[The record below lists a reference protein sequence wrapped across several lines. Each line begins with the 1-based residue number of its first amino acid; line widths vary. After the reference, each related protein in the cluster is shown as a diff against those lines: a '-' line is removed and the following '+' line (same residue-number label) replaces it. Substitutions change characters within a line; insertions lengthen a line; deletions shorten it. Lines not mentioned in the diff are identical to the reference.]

1 MRSHRKT
8 YVHRGDAQ
16 RRATR
21 LKRSILLGLFV
32 CAVAIV
38 VRMRGPVEAKAEYS
52 HGLFTSEAQLR
63 HSLDSAIGELNIA
76 NAQLDRWKRV
86 AKYSSRYSI
95 GADLAGQIFDV
106 ALAEGIEPDLAFRL
120 VQLESGFNPRAKS
133 PVGAVGLTQ
142 LMLPTARFYEK
153 GVTEQGLYDPHRNL
167 RIGFRYLRGLIKE
180 NDGDVKLALL
190 VYNRGP
196 VAVNKARA
204 NGENPS
210 NGYDRILTKGLRG
223 KGTVD

>member
-8 YVHRGDAQ
+8 YVHRGDAE
-16 RRATR
+16 RRARR
-21 LKRSILLGLFV
+21 LKRSILFGLFV

-38 VRMRGPVEAKAEYS
+38 ARLRGPNEASAEAS
-52 HGLFTSEAQLR
+52 HNLFTTDAQLR
-63 HSLDSAIGELNIA
+63 KSLDSAIGELNIA

-86 AKYSSRYSI
+86 AQFSSRYSI
-95 GADLAGQIFDV
+95 GADLAGQIYDV

-120 VQLESGFNPRAKS
+120 VKLESDFNPRAKS

-142 LMLPTARFYEK
+142 LMLPTARFYDR
-153 GVTEQGLYDPHRNL
+153 GVTEQGLYEPHRNL

-180 NDGDVKLALL
+180 NDGDVNTALL

-196 VAVNKARA
+196 VAVNRARR

-210 NGYDRILTKGLRG
+210 NGYDRILTRGLRG